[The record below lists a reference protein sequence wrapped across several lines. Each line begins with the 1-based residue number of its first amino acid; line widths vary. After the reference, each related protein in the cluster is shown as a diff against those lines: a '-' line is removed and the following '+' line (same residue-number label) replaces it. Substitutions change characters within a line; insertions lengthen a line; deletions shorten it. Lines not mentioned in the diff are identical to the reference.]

1 MVTIRAY
8 LLAIVTLCCTMAN
21 IGQEIC
27 IKSWEGGRAELG
39 RAGSR
44 EAGNKYCMRHKTV
57 RTILPFNKIIS
68 KNIVHILPSLSQFI
82 NTWSLWNWAR
92 GWPPLASPG
101 LPPPWGEK
109 DRDCVWIVKL
119 CSNDKPVGLNIRNP
133 LKWKSFLFEFESKL
147 TFLILHKNALAYF
160 NLVKILKFP
169 NHISITLVHLCN
181 LAE

>member
-101 LPPPWGEK
+101 LERKREIVFELWNFVQMTNQL
-109 DRDCVWIVKL
+109 VWILEILWNERAFCLSLKVNWL
-119 CSNDKPVGLNIRNP
+119 SWFCIRM
-133 LKWKSFLFEFESKL
+133 LL
-147 TFLILHKNALAYF
+147 
-160 NLVKILKFP
+160 
-169 NHISITLVHLCN
+169 HISIWLKYWILPIISQ
-181 LAE
+181 